1 MDLSQSALDKTSHI
15 FYALSSFWYDAIVP
29 MRINTDKKIMIC
41 LSYSILVTLEHKIYQ
56 IFVVGIVQ
64 CLEIE
69 RKVWCHSVD
78 YYRTE
83 R

>member
-1 MDLSQSALDKTSHI
+1 
-15 FYALSSFWYDAIVP
+15 

-69 RKVWCHSVD
+69 
-78 YYRTE
+78 E

>member
-1 MDLSQSALDKTSHI
+1 
-15 FYALSSFWYDAIVP
+15 

-69 RKVWCHSVD
+69 RKNVSLIFSNLIFC
-78 YYRTE
+78 RTIKGFYFYLKLE
-83 R
+83 YIQ